1 MKLIAC
7 HINNFGKLSDLN
19 INFNDGV
26 NVINQPNGW
35 GKSTLAAFLKA
46 MLYGFD
52 TKKEPGAFER
62 ERKLYKP
69 WQGGTY
75 GGELDFEADG
85 VEYRLVR
92 TFGLTEKQ
100 DDFHLYRLATM
111 VECDDFSPL
120 LGEELF
126 DLDRSSFKR
135 TIYIAQA
142 DCMFSSSDSISAK
155 LGNMAENTNDI
166 NNFESATAD
175 IKDMMNKMSPN
186 RITGSIK
193 KRVNTLTALEQELK
207 KYQAADEAAAQL
219 LQKIDEKTAQKKE
232 LTGIR
237 AEYGRALQV
246 ASEDSRKQALREN
259 YEQLC
264 AVAKEKESIYNAA
277 MAVFGDKA
285 PDEAELL
292 EKTKQAGELESLK
305 AVEDNLSFTPEEEQ
319 YLDTLSGMFKD
330 GVPSDDGLDEMQKKI
345 ANIQSV
351 KNEYSHMELKLSQ
364 MTSLAKMADDEE
376 EPETPEKTK
385 LVPAGIVLMVI
396 GLLAAAVATVFS
408 LNEKYNVKEIM
419 FLVVGIA
426 GVAMALCGVVMMAYG
441 IRLNNKKQRAY
452 IRLMAEREENIKQ
465 KEIPIQELK
474 EQLEQIQSGI
484 TSMEHEVS
492 QFFDS
497 FSIEADE
504 SQYQEK
510 LYELRTKAHDY
521 SRFNEQIGKRAKTKA
536 DYEKAKASLDE
547 YLRFYGYDSAAEYT
561 QALSQMKKQLAEA
574 GFAKENM
581 DSALQ
586 KKTQFEND
594 NDMDKLLA
602 PNECPYTLDELNEMI
617 SKVEGSLDEI
627 RASLVQYGRQMDDL
641 QEQLDMRDEKEQ
653 EYRNCKQ
660 IQAEEKHKYEI
671 LGLTSDYLTR
681 AREQF
686 TARYMAPI
694 SNGFQKYFGILTEN
708 TDRDWQVDANIS
720 IRMKEQGQLRDVRT
734 MSAGYKDLI
743 GICMRFALVDAM
755 YPGEKPFLILDDPFV
770 NLDDEKLAR
779 GRRLLAVLSQDYQVI
794 YFTCHG
800 SRE

>member
-1 MKLIAC
+1 
-7 HINNFGKLSDLN
+7 
-19 INFNDGV
+19 
-26 NVINQPNGW
+26 
-35 GKSTLAAFLKA
+35 
-46 MLYGFD
+46 
-52 TKKEPGAFER
+52 
-62 ERKLYKP
+62 
-69 WQGGTY
+69 
-75 GGELDFEADG
+75 
-85 VEYRLVR
+85 
-92 TFGLTEKQ
+92 
-100 DDFHLYRLATM
+100 
-111 VECDDFSPL
+111 
-120 LGEELF
+120 
-126 DLDRSSFKR
+126 
-135 TIYIAQA
+135 
-142 DCMFSSSDSISAK
+142 
-155 LGNMAENTNDI
+155 
-166 NNFESATAD
+166 
-175 IKDMMNKMSPN
+175 
-186 RITGSIK
+186 
-193 KRVNTLTALEQELK
+193 
-207 KYQAADEAAAQL
+207 
-219 LQKIDEKTAQKKE
+219 
-232 LTGIR
+232 
-237 AEYGRALQV
+237 
-246 ASEDSRKQALREN
+246 
-259 YEQLC
+259 
-264 AVAKEKESIYNAA
+264 
-277 MAVFGDKA
+277 
-285 PDEAELL
+285 
-292 EKTKQAGELESLK
+292 
-305 AVEDNLSFTPEEEQ
+305 
-319 YLDTLSGMFKD
+319 
-330 GVPSDDGLDEMQKKI
+330 
-345 ANIQSV
+345 
-351 KNEYSHMELKLSQ
+351 
-364 MTSLAKMADDEE
+364 
-376 EPETPEKTK
+376 
-385 LVPAGIVLMVI
+385 
-396 GLLAAAVATVFS
+396 
-408 LNEKYNVKEIM
+408 
-419 FLVVGIA
+419 
-426 GVAMALCGVVMMAYG
+426 MALCGVVMMVYG

-547 YLRFYGYDSAAEYT
+547 YLSLYGYDSAAEYT
-561 QALSQMKKQLAEA
+561 QTLSQMKKQLAEA

-770 NLDDEKLAR
+770 NLEDEKLAR

>member
-1 MKLIAC
+1 
-7 HINNFGKLSDLN
+7 
-19 INFNDGV
+19 
-26 NVINQPNGW
+26 
-35 GKSTLAAFLKA
+35 
-46 MLYGFD
+46 
-52 TKKEPGAFER
+52 
-62 ERKLYKP
+62 
-69 WQGGTY
+69 
-75 GGELDFEADG
+75 
-85 VEYRLVR
+85 
-92 TFGLTEKQ
+92 
-100 DDFHLYRLATM
+100 
-111 VECDDFSPL
+111 
-120 LGEELF
+120 
-126 DLDRSSFKR
+126 
-135 TIYIAQA
+135 
-142 DCMFSSSDSISAK
+142 
-155 LGNMAENTNDI
+155 
-166 NNFESATAD
+166 
-175 IKDMMNKMSPN
+175 
-186 RITGSIK
+186 
-193 KRVNTLTALEQELK
+193 
-207 KYQAADEAAAQL
+207 
-219 LQKIDEKTAQKKE
+219 
-232 LTGIR
+232 
-237 AEYGRALQV
+237 
-246 ASEDSRKQALREN
+246 
-259 YEQLC
+259 
-264 AVAKEKESIYNAA
+264 
-277 MAVFGDKA
+277 
-285 PDEAELL
+285 
-292 EKTKQAGELESLK
+292 
-305 AVEDNLSFTPEEEQ
+305 
-319 YLDTLSGMFKD
+319 
-330 GVPSDDGLDEMQKKI
+330 
-345 ANIQSV
+345 
-351 KNEYSHMELKLSQ
+351 
-364 MTSLAKMADDEE
+364 
-376 EPETPEKTK
+376 
-385 LVPAGIVLMVI
+385 MVI

-419 FLVVGIA
+419 FPVVGIA
-426 GVAMALCGVVMMAYG
+426 GVTMALCGVVMMVYG
-441 IRLNNKKQRAY
+441 IRMNNKKQRAY

-547 YLRFYGYDSAAEYT
+547 YLSLYGYDSAAEYT

-586 KKTQFEND
+586 KKAQFEND

-671 LGLTSDYLTR
+671 LG
-681 AREQF
+681 
-686 TARYMAPI
+686 
-694 SNGFQKYFGILTEN
+694 
-708 TDRDWQVDANIS
+708 
-720 IRMKEQGQLRDVRT
+720 QLRDGRT

>member
-1 MKLIAC
+1 LTDIYKDYKKNLLLTNDYNELKNADIVIICVPTPTIDDVPDLSILNKVIESLAFVMKKGSLIIIESTIAPGMTRKYVQEKLYE
-7 HINNFGKLSDLN
+7 INGLEINKDYELAYCPERIDPGNKKYWVGN
-19 INFNDGV
+19 INRVCGATSND
-26 NVINQPNGW
+26 
-35 GKSTLAAFLKA
+35 TLNKVCNFYEDIIDAKIIPMQSIEEA
-46 MLYGFD
+46 
-52 TKKEPGAFER
+52 
-62 ERKLYKP
+62 
-69 WQGGTY
+69 
-75 GGELDFEADG
+75 ELVKVWENSI
-85 VEYRLVR
+85 RNMR
-92 TFGLTEKQ
+92 
-100 DDFHLYRLATM
+100 
-111 VECDDFSPL
+111 
-120 LGEELF
+120 
-126 DLDRSSFKR
+126 
-135 TIYIAQA
+135 IAQA
-142 DCMFSSSDSISAK
+142 NLLAKIADKYNFSVKRLINGLNSKVEQFGLSIAFP
-155 LGNMAENTNDI
+155 GIGPGGHCIPEDI
-166 NNFESATAD
+166 HYL
-175 IKDMMNKMSPN
+175 I
-186 RITGSIK
+186 
-193 KRVNTLTALEQELK
+193 
-207 KYQAADEAAAQL
+207 
-219 LQKIDEKTAQKKE
+219 
-232 LTGIR
+232 
-237 AEYGRALQV
+237 
-246 ASEDSRKQALREN
+246 
-259 YEQLC
+259 
-264 AVAKEKESIYNAA
+264 
-277 MAVFGDKA
+277 
-285 PDEAELL
+285 
-292 EKTKQAGELESLK
+292 K

-426 GVAMALCGVVMMAYG
+426 GVAMALCGVVMMVYG

-547 YLRFYGYDSAAEYT
+547 YLSLYGYDSAAEYT

>member
-1 MKLIAC
+1 
-7 HINNFGKLSDLN
+7 
-19 INFNDGV
+19 
-26 NVINQPNGW
+26 
-35 GKSTLAAFLKA
+35 
-46 MLYGFD
+46 
-52 TKKEPGAFER
+52 
-62 ERKLYKP
+62 
-69 WQGGTY
+69 
-75 GGELDFEADG
+75 
-85 VEYRLVR
+85 
-92 TFGLTEKQ
+92 
-100 DDFHLYRLATM
+100 
-111 VECDDFSPL
+111 
-120 LGEELF
+120 
-126 DLDRSSFKR
+126 
-135 TIYIAQA
+135 
-142 DCMFSSSDSISAK
+142 
-155 LGNMAENTNDI
+155 
-166 NNFESATAD
+166 
-175 IKDMMNKMSPN
+175 MMNKMSPN

-219 LQKIDEKTAQKKE
+219 SQKIDEKTAQKKE

-426 GVAMALCGVVMMAYG
+426 GVAMALCGVIMMVYG

-465 KEIPIQELK
+465 KEIPIQKLK

-547 YLRFYGYDSAAEYT
+547 YLSLYGYDSAAEYT
-561 QALSQMKKQLAEA
+561 QTLSQMKKQLAEA